1 MASIRASKRKMESVD
16 SISAALAQVV
26 RLSLSRAAF
35 KRQAASAD
43 TELSQPSYALLRVL
57 IDDGPQPV
65 GQLATTAH
73 MDVGMTTRRV
83 QALVDAGHVTR
94 HADGNDGRV
103 SIVQVT
109 TAGQRAADALQE
121 VRREHLARALADWSA
136 DDLRQLDVLLNRFVN
151 DTKET
156 PI

>member
-1 MASIRASKRKMESVD
+1 
-16 SISAALAQVV
+16 
-26 RLSLSRAAF
+26 
-35 KRQAASAD
+35 
-43 TELSQPSYALLRVL
+43 
-57 IDDGPQPV
+57 
-65 GQLATTAH
+65 
-73 MDVGMTTRRV
+73 MTTRRV

-109 TAGQRAADALQE
+109 EAGRRAADALQD
-121 VRREHLARALADWSA
+121 VRREHLARALADWTA
-136 DDLRQLDVLLNRFVN
+136 DDLRQLDVLLSRFVN